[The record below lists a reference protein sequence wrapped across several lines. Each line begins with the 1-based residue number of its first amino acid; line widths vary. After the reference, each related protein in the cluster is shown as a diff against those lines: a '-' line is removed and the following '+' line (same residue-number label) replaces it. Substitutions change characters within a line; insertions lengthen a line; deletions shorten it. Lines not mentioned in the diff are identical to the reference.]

1 MHLDSARVLAL
12 GGALLALATLCAA
25 AGTHAL
31 HNQLSG
37 DNINLYFI
45 ANRYQ
50 FFHSLGLLGVG
61 LAMRDNRSALLRA
74 SAWLLLAGIVCFCGT
89 LYAIALGASRALGP
103 ATALGGTLLI
113 VAWIFFAS
121 GMWPG
126 RVR

>member
-1 MHLDSARVLAL
+1 MPLDSARVLAL
-12 GGALLALATLCAA
+12 GGALLALATLGAA

-31 HNQLSG
+31 HSQLPV

-61 LAMRDNRSALLRA
+61 LAMRDNRSSLLRA
-74 SAWLLLAGIVCFCGT
+74 SAWLLLVGIVCFCGT
-89 LYAIALGASRALGP
+89 LYAIALGAPRALGP

-113 VAWIFFAS
+113 VAWIFFAI
-121 GMWPG
+121 GMWPA